1 MIRKRLPYMDLQLTQ
16 AAEVW
21 YGMIWYEQR
30 KAPIK
35 ANQSKEI
42 KLKASRKRK
51 LATIASI

>member
-1 MIRKRLPYMDLQLTQ
+1 MDLQLTQ

-51 LATIASI
+51 LATIASIR